1 MYLNVMYLC
10 ALFVSLYRNDRQKY
24 VNSEKKTVS
33 MKNERVGVKGKNNI
47 DQKSGTLR
55 TCN

>member
-1 MYLNVMYLC
+1 MYLC

-24 VNSEKKTVS
+24 VNSEKTLS
-33 MKNERVGVKGKNNI
+33 MKNKRVGVKGKNNV

-55 TCN
+55 S

>member
-1 MYLNVMYLC
+1 MYLC

-33 MKNERVGVKGKNNI
+33 MKNERVGVKGKKNI

-55 TCN
+55 S